1 MPSISTVL
9 PIPLFSLSQLT
20 QNILFGAIHFF
31 VGSVFY
37 DFVHWIA
44 HNSERSRSHTLR
56 YIARIHRYH
65 HTYFD
70 RNLKFNE
77 AYSVRNVLYHLS
89 LELVC
94 QIAGST
100 LSWIFS
106 RLLISDPR
114 TTSKQGLILVLTIQ
128 TVRSFVV
135 AWNEGHDSNH
145 IPYPRIPKDP
155 HFLFVGPEYHALH
168 HVDPQNYFGSMV
180 RVFDWIFGTAVTLRN
195 RRVAMTGSGGALGQA
210 LAEQLLAADRV
221 KCIRP
226 LQFGV
231 DWTYDSYAA
240 LAPVLADTDVLI
252 LAHGTK
258 DADSAMDAN
267 CKAAVAM
274 VELFKRV
281 RQGSTS
287 KILPEVWYV
296 GSEAELHGSWT
307 DDMRSYTDS
316 KRAFL
321 PYARAYYEEDSFVYR
336 HIVPAAFASKMG
348 PALVSARWAAKVAL
362 WWIHRGARY
371 VPVTYTGFAFA
382 NYFRFMYWVKPHRGP
397 VTTGDAPLKL
407 KD

>member
-1 MPSISTVL
+1 MPSISTVV
-9 PIPLFSLSQLT
+9 PIPLFSLSRLIR
-20 QNILFGAIHFF
+20 NILFGITHFL
-31 VGSVFY
+31 VGSVLY
-37 DFVHWIA
+37 DCVHWIA
-44 HNSERSRSHTLR
+44 HNSGRSSSHTLR

-65 HTYFD
+65 HVYFD

-77 AYSVRNVLYHLS
+77 AYSVRNAVYHLS

-94 QIAGST
+94 QIVGTT
-100 LSWIFS
+100 LSWLFT
-106 RLLISDPR
+106 RLLVSDPGM
-114 TTSKQGLILVLTIQ
+114 TSKEGLALVLAIQ
-128 TVRSFVV
+128 TARSLDV
-135 AWNEGHDSNH
+135 AWIEGRDSNH
-145 IPYPRIPKDP
+145 IPYTRVPKDP

-180 RVFDWIFGTAVTLRN
+180 RVFDWLFGTAVTLRN

-210 LAEQLLAADRV
+210 LTEQLAADRV

-231 DWTYDSYAA
+231 DWTSDDYAA
-240 LAPVLADTDVLI
+240 LAPILADTDVLI

-258 DADSAMDAN
+258 KADSALDAN

-274 VELFKRV
+274 IELFKRV
-281 RQGSTS
+281 HRGSST
-287 KILPEVWYV
+287 KMLPEVWYV

-316 KRAFL
+316 KRAFV
-321 PYARAYYEEDSFVYR
+321 PYARAYYDDESFVYR

-348 PALVSARWAAKVAL
+348 PALVSARWAAKTAL

-382 NYFRFMYWVKPHRGP
+382 NYFRFMYWVKPHHKSLP
-397 VTTGDAPLKL
+397 TGDAALRL
-407 KD
+407 RD

>member
-1 MPSISTVL
+1 MPSISTVV
-9 PIPLFSLSQLT
+9 PIPLFSLSQLIH
-20 QNILFGAIHFF
+20 NILFGITHFF
-31 VGSVFY
+31 VGSVLY

-44 HNSERSRSHTLR
+44 HNSERSSSHTLR

-65 HTYFD
+65 HVYFD
-70 RNLKFNE
+70 RNLKFNK

-89 LELVC
+89 LELIC
-94 QIAGST
+94 QIVGST
-100 LSWIFS
+100 LSWLFS
-106 RLLISDPR
+106 RLLVSDPR
-114 TTSKQGLILVLTIQ
+114 MTSKQGLILVLAIQ
-128 TVRSFVV
+128 TVRSIVV

-145 IPYPRIPKDP
+145 IPYTRVPKDP

-180 RVFDWIFGTAVTLRN
+180 RVFDWVFGTAVTLRN

-210 LAEQLLAADRV
+210 LTEQLALDRV
-221 KCIRP
+221 KCIKP

-231 DWTYDSYAA
+231 DWTYDNYAA
-240 LAPVLADTDVLI
+240 LAPILADTDVLI

-281 RQGSTS
+281 HRESS
-287 KILPEVWYV
+287 AKMLPEVWYV
-296 GSEAELHGSWT
+296 GSEAEFHGSWT

-316 KRAFL
+316 KRAFV
-321 PYARAYYEEDSFVYR
+321 PHARAYYEDDSFIYR

-348 PALVSARWAAKVAL
+348 PALVSAQWAAKTAL

-382 NYFRFMYWVKPHRGP
+382 NYFRFMYWVTPHNGL
-397 VTTGDAPLKL
+397 VTAGDASVRSR
-407 KD
+407 D